1 MDSAS
6 AFTAASAVELLGL
19 NEIDSVASVRER
31 YSSAIRHATRSP
43 RSIHVYDAA
52 WRHFASWCSENGRAP
67 LPADEETLILYLLYW
82 GHPDV
87 NRRAE
92 DRLLSRST
100 IRTYLHGVK
109 WSHLQSHSP
118 WPTYGLGE
126 ADVLKETVRLIEHRQ
141 RDIKQRPKGRAIAE
155 AKLLASV
162 RSIDDTKPEGL
173 RDRALLLTTFYG
185 AFRREEVVRLTTDD
199 LEFSDDEHDE
209 GMTITLRSSKT
220 DPHGKGAV
228 RAISRTYIE
237 PCPVLSMR
245 DWLNVRGLEPGPIF
259 TNIGNRGPRQNH
271 GGPLTPSHVNKLIK
285 RSVARIG
292 EDPSRYS
299 AHSMRAGLATSAAR
313 AGVEPRLIK
322 LQTGHASYEM
332 LDRYIH
338 SANSLSDNVVRA
350 MHPR

>member
-1 MDSAS
+1 MNLQPV
-6 AFTAASAVELLGL
+6 FTAESAVELFGL
-19 NEIDSVASVRER
+19 TDRNSASAVRDW
-31 YSSAIRHATRSP
+31 YSSAIREATRSA
-43 RSIHVYDAA
+43 RSIHIYDAA
-52 WRHFASWCSENGRAP
+52 WRHFAEWCSANS
-67 LPADEETLILYLLYW
+67 LLSSPAAEETLILYLLYW

-87 NRRAE
+87 VRQAG

-100 IRTYLHGVK
+100 IRTYLHGIK

-126 ADVLKETVRLIEHRQ
+126 VDVLKETIRLIEHRQ
-141 RDIKQRPKGRAIAE
+141 RDVKQRPKGRAIAE
-155 AKLLASV
+155 AKLLAAV

-173 RDRALLLTTFYG
+173 RDRTLLLTTFYG

-209 GMTITLRSSKT
+209 GMTILLRSSKT
-220 DPHGKGAV
+220 DRRGNGAL
-228 RAISRTYIE
+228 RAISRTYID

-245 DWLNVRGLEPGPIF
+245 GWIDVRGVEPGPIF
-259 TNIGNRGPRQNH
+259 TNVGNRGPRKNH
-271 GGPLTPSHVNKLIK
+271 GGPLTPSHVNRLIK
-285 RSVARIG
+285 RSVGSIG

-299 AHSMRAGLATSAAR
+299 AHSMRAGLVTSAAR

-350 MHPR
+350 MHPK